1 MTLRQQCEDEGSGVH
16 DQVDAILDSEDSM
29 IILIDARRAINYVRG
44 FALSPCQLELLA
56 NDIER
61 LVRTVTRAP
70 ASEEE
75 RERHDHQSGMDR
87 REPGRPIGSRARDR
101 RGPRGVVS
109 SKRPAV
115 LDARRGSSGSSQPPA
130 VHPLW
135 ATRR

>member
-1 MTLRQQCEDEGSGVH
+1 MTLRQQFEDEGSGVH

-70 ASEEE
+70 AAE
-75 RERHDHQSGMDR
+75 R
-87 REPGRPIGSRARDR
+87 RENDMTMKGGCTAASRVDR
-101 RGPRGVVS
+101 SAAELAIDEVLAES
-109 SKRPAV
+109 FPAS
-115 LDARRGSSGSSQPPA
+115 DPPS
-130 VHPLW
+130 
-135 ATRR
+135 